1 MDQLRLVIDTI
12 PTLVWSCRPDGAFDY
27 VSRRWSEY
35 TGISARDAMGSGWMV
50 AYHPDDIGKHQEKRL
65 ASLLSGE
72 PVINEVRLRRAD
84 GQYRWHLIQGVPLH
98 DSSGN
103 IVKWYGAASDI
114 EDRKRIEQALR
125 RSERELRDLIETMPA
140 MAVAALPDGSRT
152 FVNRRWMEYTGLS
165 AEDTEG
171 SGWKTAIHP
180 EDFER
185 WLKLW
190 RACLANGAPFE
201 DEARFR
207 RASDGEYRW
216 FWTRGV
222 ALRDEHGNVTG
233 WYGLG
238 MDIQDRKTAEQERER
253 LLQLERQA
261 ERELQLTIDTIP
273 AIVMRHGRDGSPEFL
288 NQTGR
293 TYIGLSQDS
302 LQGQRWAVAIH
313 PDDLS
318 KVEAA
323 WRAHLPTGRP
333 FEMEQRL
340 RRADGEYRWFLIRR
354 VPLRDENGQV
364 IRWYAAAHDIDDQ
377 KRAERGLQTAQAE
390 LAHVTRVTT
399 LGELSASIAHEIN
412 QPLAAIVANAEAA
425 LRLLSRDVPDIPE
438 AQAGITDVS
447 KDARRAGEVIWRIR
461 DFSKK
466 AHPQMMQLD
475 INEVVEEAAKL
486 IRHEALQH
494 GVRIHLEFA
503 SDLPPVRG
511 DRIQLQQ
518 VVVNLAVN
526 GMEAMTSVQDG
537 ERMLIVRT
545 EREQS
550 DRILVAVADAG
561 VGIEPENLNR
571 VFDAFHTTKPGGL
584 GMGLAICRSIIEA
597 HGGRLWVD
605 TNVPRG
611 TTFRFTVPA
620 CTPTTSEVIHSVG
633 EQLDEGSRLTARRGI
648 WQQ

>member
-35 TGISARDAMGSGWMV
+35 TGISAQDAMGSGWMA

-65 ASLLSGE
+65 ASLVSGE

-84 GQYRWHLIQGVPLH
+84 GQYRWHLIHGVPLH
-98 DSSGN
+98 DTSGN

-140 MAVAALPDGSRT
+140 MAVAALPDGSQT

-165 AEDTEG
+165 AEDTKG

-190 RACLANGAPFE
+190 RACLADGRPFE

-222 ALRDEHGNVTG
+222 PLVDEHGNVTG

-238 MDIQDRKTAEQERER
+238 LDIEDRKTAEQERER

-273 AIVMRHGRDGSPEFL
+273 AIVVRHRRDGSPEFL
-288 NQTGR
+288 NQTWR
-293 TYIGLSQDS
+293 TYTGLSQDS
-302 LQGQRWAVAIH
+302 WQGQRWAVAVH
-313 PDDLS
+313 PDDAP

-323 WRAHLPTGRP
+323 WRAHLPTGQP
-333 FEMEQRL
+333 FETEQRL
-340 RRADGEYRWFLIRR
+340 RRADGEYRWFLVRR
-354 VPLRDENGQV
+354 VPLRDPNGQV

-377 KRAERGLQTAQAE
+377 KRAERALQTAQAE

-412 QPLAAIVANAEAA
+412 QPLAAIVANAEAI
-425 LRLLSRDVPDIPE
+425 LRLLGRDVPDLAE
-438 AQAGITDVS
+438 AQAAIADVS

-466 AHPQMMQLD
+466 VHPQMTQLD
-475 INEVVEEAAKL
+475 INEVVEEAAKH

-494 GVRIHLEFA
+494 GVTMQFEFA

-526 GMEAMTSVQDG
+526 GMEAMTSLQHR
-537 ERMLIVRT
+537 ERVLIVRT
-545 EREQS
+545 ERDQS
-550 DRILVAVADAG
+550 DRISVAVADAG
-561 VGIEPENLNR
+561 AGIEPENLNR
-571 VFDAFHTTKPGGL
+571 IFVAFHTTKPGGL
-584 GMGLAICRSIIEA
+584 GMGLAICRSIIEV

-605 TNVPRG
+605 ANVPRG
-611 TTFRFTVPA
+611 TIFRFTVPA
-620 CTPTTSEVIHSVG
+620 FAATTSEVS
-633 EQLDEGSRLTARRGI
+633 Q
-648 WQQ
+648 